1 MAVLRVHKDDTI
13 PRENS
18 DMSVLLVCKSIM
30 LLKEMRTWLYGRVHK
45 VVTLLREKGDMA
57 ILFPRKA
64 DKYHRS

>member
-30 LLKEMRTWLYGRVHK
+30 LLKEMRTWLYGEYIKSH
-45 VVTLLREKGDMA
+45 
-57 ILFPRKA
+57 
-64 DKYHRS
+64 Y